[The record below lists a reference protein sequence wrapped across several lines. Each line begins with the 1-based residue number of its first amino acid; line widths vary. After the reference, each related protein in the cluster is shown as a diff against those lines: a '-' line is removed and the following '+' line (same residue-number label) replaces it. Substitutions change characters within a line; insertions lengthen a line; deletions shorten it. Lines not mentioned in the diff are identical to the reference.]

1 MLIEV
6 NPSLTTS
13 ELLRQLSLILDYDSQ
28 IDQILLGRCQILCEV
43 VGATFEE
50 DRSLVQLQQP
60 PEIVVQVL
68 GFSDALVFLILC
80 VVGLVAGLADNNRLV
95 KVRIDVGFNLV
106 FLDAVAEN
114 EHLLLLWI
122 PFFVKFQ
129 QRLVVKGSVVVE
141 ELVSRLF
148 SQDLA

>member
-1 MLIEV
+1 M
-6 NPSLTTS
+6 
-13 ELLRQLSLILDYDSQ
+13 
-28 IDQILLGRCQILCEV
+28 
-43 VGATFEE
+43 
-50 DRSLVQLQQP
+50 VQLQQLS
-60 PEIVVQVL
+60 EIVVQVL

-95 KVRIDVGFNLV
+95 KVRFDVGFNLV

-114 EHLLLLWI
+114 EHLLLFWI
-122 PFFVKFQ
+122 PFLVEFQ
-129 QRLVVKGSVVVE
+129 QRLVVKDIVVVE